1 MSITAKG
8 FTGSVGQADMAK
20 LLSAGAGWG
29 VLGTYFNTYFNTTRV
44 PGSRTVNV
52 AAGDLWGP
60 GVFVSSSTTAQPA
73 ASSANITGSP
83 RIDML
88 VMRLDWT
95 TNPGTATLKIVEG
108 GGLPPTLE
116 TTPGNK
122 FDVPLYQLTLQ
133 SGASD
138 YATAGIA
145 DTRVWLVD
153 GQMVQ
158 PSGAID
164 PKASPGRMLLT
175 PDTGLIQK
183 GASIAGRWQYKP
195 WSDTGLIPVAV
206 TVPAGFSGQSYGRKL
221 NGVETLSIQW
231 TRTAGSANGVTLDS
245 GLPDTWQPADV
256 DHTLTGWQ
264 DNTPVRVIAYRNRNL
279 TIGPINTSAGAII
292 RAVLRYNHA

>member
-8 FTGSVGQADMAK
+8 FTGSVGQSDMAK
-20 LLSAGAGWG
+20 ILAAGASWG
-29 VLGTYFNTYFNTTRV
+29 ILGTYFNTYFNTTRV
-44 PGSRTVNV
+44 AGSRTVNV

-60 GVFVSSSTTAQPA
+60 GVFVSSSATAQPA

-95 TNPGTATLKIVEG
+95 TNPGTATLMIVEG
-108 GGLPPTLE
+108 GGAPPTLWAM
-116 TTPGNK
+116 PGTK
-122 FDVPLYQLTLQ
+122 VDIPLYQLTLQ

-158 PSGAID
+158 PSGAVD
-164 PKASPGRMLLT
+164 PKAAPGRVLYQ
-175 PDTGLIQK
+175 PDTGLLQI
-183 GASIAGRWQYKP
+183 GASIAGRFQYKP
-195 WSDTGLIPVAV
+195 WSDTGLVDVAV
-206 TVPAGFSGQSYGRKL
+206 TVPAGFSGQSKGRKL
-221 NGVETLSIQW
+221 NGVTTLSIQW
-231 TRTAGSANGVTLDS
+231 TRTAGSATGVTLDS
-245 GLPDTWQPADV
+245 GFPDGWQPADV
-256 DHTLTGWQ
+256 DHTIAGWQ

-279 TIGPINTSAGAII
+279 TVGPINTSVGAII
-292 RAVLRYNHA
+292 RAVLRYNAP